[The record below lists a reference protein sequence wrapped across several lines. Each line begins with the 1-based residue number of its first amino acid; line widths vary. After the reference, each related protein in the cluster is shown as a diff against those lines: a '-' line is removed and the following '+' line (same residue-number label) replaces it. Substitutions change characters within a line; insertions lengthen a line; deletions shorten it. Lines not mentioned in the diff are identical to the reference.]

1 MTRISLLLVLA
12 AAFNSCLGNLS
23 LKYSRMIA
31 KPDGTMIDMLFA
43 PFFILGM
50 VFYGI
55 NVVLFAV
62 ALNKAPVSVA
72 YPILAGTGFAM
83 LVIMSAWLLGER
95 IGLVQLTGVVVI
107 TLGIVMVAWPNEA

>member
-1 MTRISLLLVLA
+1 MTRLSLILVLV

-31 KPDGTMIDMLFA
+31 KPDGTLLDMLFA
-43 PFFILGM
+43 PFFILGL

-62 ALNKAPVSVA
+62 ALEKAPVSVA
-72 YPILAGTGFAM
+72 YPILAGTGFAL
-83 LVIMSAWLLGER
+83 LVIMSAILLGER
-95 IGLVQLTGVVVI
+95 IGFVQLAGVAVI
-107 TLGIVMVAWPNEA
+107 TLGIALIAWPNEA